1 MGGWLMLA
9 TITQST
15 LTVRVLLLHL
25 TIARGGTI
33 VGVIGSLLVVVAVVA
48 SAWAMGHAV
57 GTPERV
63 FHSIGRSKWRWV
75 VAMVVLLAAGDA
87 TALVVAL
94 YYLTRVR
101 PRLNDVVGARPTS
114 HTQDDER

>member
-1 MGGWLMLA
+1 MLA
-9 TITQST
+9 TITRST
-15 LTVRVLLLHL
+15 LTIRVLLLHL

-33 VGVIGSLLVVVAVVA
+33 VGVVGSLLVAVALVA
-48 SAWAMGHAV
+48 SAWAIGHAV

-63 FHSIGRSKWRWV
+63 FQAIGRSKWRWV

-87 TALVVAL
+87 TAIVVTL

-101 PRLNDVVGARPTS
+101 PRLNDVVGTRATPR
-114 HTQDDER
+114 TQRDKR